1 MNKFLTKLFDDKER
15 LFQVIC
21 VFLLEY
27 LQLHVISFQIPG

>member
-1 MNKFLTKLFDDKER
+1 MDKFLTKFFDDKER

-27 LQLHVISFQIPG
+27 HQLHAISFQISG